1 MYPMTT
7 EARPRRTHWS
17 VPLRHAPPGD
27 VVVVGAHGGAGVTT
41 LAGMLRP
48 AWDLGLARRP
58 GPGRDPLR
66 PRGRPVLLVARN
78 TVVAAG
84 HTMAAVSLL
93 ADQGVQVA
101 VLAVIGD
108 GLPEP
113 AEARYRFRILEG
125 RLGAVVR
132 VPFIPAFRV
141 AADPAVRRP
150 AAPRAQGA
158 RRHAGAHQRA
168 VDLHKQTVRR
178 SRWLSS
184 FRPWRL
190 TPR

>member
-41 LAGMLRP
+41 LAGLLRP
-48 AWDLGLARRP
+48 AWDLGVARRP

-132 VPFIPAFRV
+132 VPFVPGFRV
-141 AADPAVRRP
+141 AADPLSVALPRR
-150 AAPRAQGA
+150 AHRAL
-158 RRHAGAHQRA
+158 AHIRA
-168 VDLHKQTVRR
+168 LTSEQATSV
-178 SRWLSS
+178 SR
-184 FRPWRL
+184 P
-190 TPR
+190 